1 MRRGPLLAMLAA
13 LPDDVF
19 APNAILAG
27 LAARRGLRIAELPI
41 GWDPR
46 RTGTVSIFGWRTAKV
61 GLRAFREALNVAAA
75 RRKP

>member
-1 MRRGPLLAMLAA
+1 M
-13 LPDDVF
+13 
-19 APNAILAG
+19 N
-27 LAARRGLRIAELPI
+27 RRGLRIAELPI